1 MLSTKPRFALAR
13 AGDKPPIAGKP
24 VDDEV
29 SVASAEL
36 ATVLDQQAG
45 AIAPVKFDDSVV
57 AGFRKGCRQHAST
70 TAEKTLTAGK
80 SATEKILQMAGW
92 IQEMVRFVQSK

>member
-1 MLSTKPRFALAR
+1 MLSTKPDFALAR
-13 AGDKPPIAGKP
+13 KP
-24 VDDEV
+24 VNDEV

-36 ATVLDQQAG
+36 AQHLEQQAE
-45 AIAPVKFDDSVV
+45 AIAPPKWDDSVL
-57 AGFRKGCRQHAST
+57 AGFRKGYREHATT